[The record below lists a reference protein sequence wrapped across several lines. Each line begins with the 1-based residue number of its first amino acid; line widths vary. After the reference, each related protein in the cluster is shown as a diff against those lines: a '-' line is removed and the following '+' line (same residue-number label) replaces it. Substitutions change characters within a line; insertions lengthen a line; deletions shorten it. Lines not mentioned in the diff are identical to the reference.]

1 MGDSENRCECLRTE
15 MLTRVFDL
23 IYGAFWSTRYNR
35 ERYAEQYT
43 RIQVIV
49 QRLAAALYDAPAPD
63 GSSPRE
69 IGACVERLAGEIER
83 LAAKDLFSAEQLAD
97 VRERVAEL
105 RELVAQ
111 MVAHCAA
118 MTAAETK

>member
-1 MGDSENRCECLRTE
+1 MNHSENRCERLRTE

-23 IYGAFWSTRYNR
+23 IYGTFWVTRFNR
-35 ERYAEQYT
+35 GTYAEQYA
-43 RIQVIV
+43 RIQVVV

-69 IGACVERLAGEIER
+69 IGVCVERLAGEVER
-83 LAAKDLFSAEQLAD
+83 LAAKDLFPAEQLAD

-111 MVAHCAA
+111 MVAHCAE